1 MITVRQVL
9 DRFRSICLTDSCS
22 CGGEC
27 KCASDMGKVLYG
39 IQNAHVPS
47 AVIHSSFMQAAGKPD
62 PSPRRS
68 EESTPPSG
76 LKASV
81 T

>member
-1 MITVRQVL
+1 M
-9 DRFRSICLTDSCS
+9 CLRRGKSTLWHPKCS
-22 CGGEC
+22 
-27 KCASDMGKVLYG
+27 
-39 IQNAHVPS
+39 HVPS

>member
-1 MITVRQVL
+1 
-9 DRFRSICLTDSCS
+9 
-22 CGGEC
+22 
-27 KCASDMGKVLYG
+27 MGKVLYG